1 MTYLT
6 CPDCH
11 LSIHVRFASLT
22 LEHCPR
28 CIARRRRATPL
39 LRSPE
44 PRGTATTDLP
54 APAPGADEIGLRPV
68 TPDSP

>member
-1 MTYLT
+1 MTYLS
-6 CPDCH
+6 CPECH

-28 CIARRRRATPL
+28 CIARRRTATPL

-44 PRGTATTDLP
+44 PDGPVSDAAGTVGP
-54 APAPGADEIGLRPV
+54 DEIGFSQV
-68 TPDSP
+68 SPKAP